1 MNKKILS
8 KTNNSGLTIYVT
20 HHEFTPNY
28 MWRGAYSAQASDA
41 NAGHAIYIRLG
52 EYVDPEREL
61 KPALSNEFHHAAIA
75 KANFA
80 NLDAKLI
87 PKDIRRLAYP
97 FIDTKS

>member
-1 MNKKILS
+1 MQFRELGKSLEAQVRKNIKQIRDLLPRLSMNKKILS

-20 HHEFTPNY
+20 HHEPNY

-61 KPALSNEFHHAAIA
+61 KPL
-75 KANFA
+75 
-80 NLDAKLI
+80 
-87 PKDIRRLAYP
+87 
-97 FIDTKS
+97 